1 MGATPEQMTAEQIKA
16 AVDNLSLG
24 ELEEVFDHVLAVQAE
39 RKAPHLASD
48 ESALLVRI
56 NRAFPEELRERLPVL
71 LRKREDGA
79 ISDAEY
85 DELTTL
91 TERAEE
97 LHAER
102 VGALVELAKLRGVSL
117 PALMDQLGIRFPQNV

>member
-1 MGATPEQMTAEQIKA
+1 MTAEQIKA

-39 RKAPHLASD
+39 QKGPHLPAV

-56 NRAFPEELRERLPVL
+56 NRGLPEEFRLRLII
-71 LRKREDGA
+71 LRKKREEGA

-85 DELTTL
+85 NELTGL
-91 TERAEE
+91 NDRAEE

-102 VGALVELAKLRGVSL
+102 VAALVDLAKLRGISL

>member
-1 MGATPEQMTAEQIKA
+1 MGATPGQMTAEQIKA

-39 RKAPHLASD
+39 RKAPHLASE

-56 NRAFPEELRERLPVL
+56 NQGFPEDLRSRLTVL
-71 LRKREDGA
+71 RRKREDGA

-85 DELTTL
+85 DELTKL
-91 TERAEE
+91 TERVEA

-102 VGALVELAKLRGVSL
+102 VAALVEL
-117 PALMDQLGIRFPQNV
+117 

>member
-39 RKAPHLASD
+39 RKAPHLASE

-56 NRAFPEELRERLPVL
+56 NQGFPEELRGRLSVL
-71 LRKREDGA
+71 RRKRENRA

-85 DELTTL
+85 DELTKL

-97 LHAER
+97 FHAEC
-102 VGALVELAKLRGVSL
+102 VGALVDLAKLRGISL